1 MEELEKAYQDIEMLK
16 ALGLPVSKEQFS
28 HLVELEKENGTK
40 QRIDIKEYYYKQL
53 FVEYTKRIQSLRQAK
68 FRGVANIAKPV
79 LLLTIID
86 SIEEGRFLENRFKL
100 TDWFENRYVSLMK
113 NYMKNSQFPNITDIS
128 NPFWHLSTDGFWHL
142 NSKVKAPEGMTP
154 SKKWLKEQVEYA
166 CLDDDLW
173 VLLQNQEW
181 RKKVREFI
189 ISHKLK

>member
-1 MEELEKAYQDIEMLK
+1 MNKTLRFYNY
-16 ALGLPVSKEQFS
+16 EQCYA
-28 HLVELEKENGTK
+28 HYTE
-40 QRIDIKEYYYKQL
+40 RIMNI
-53 FVEYTKRIQSLRQAK
+53 RQAK
-68 FRGVANIAKPV
+68 INGEIIVAKPV

-86 SIEEGRFLENRFKL
+86 SMEEGRFLENRFKL
-100 TDWFENRYVSLMK
+100 TDWFENRYMALMK
-113 NYMKNSQFPNITDIS
+113 NYMKDSQFPNITDIS

-166 CLDDDLW
+166 WLDDDLW

-181 RKKVREFI
+181 RKKLREFI